1 MEEKKF
7 YLGLDIGTDSVG
19 FAVTDEN
26 YRLVRKG
33 GKHLWGARLF
43 EEAKDASTRRM
54 SRAARRRYQ
63 RRRARL
69 LLLRDLF
76 KEEMDKVDPLFFKR
90 LDSSSLHEE
99 DKAPGIAKKHF
110 YTDDLEFYKS
120 YKTIYHLRKALLTED
135 RPFDIRLV
143 YLAIAHMIKYRGNFL
158 REGNIASGGVSP
170 EEIEVSFNRLDELL
184 DALFGSEGE
193 VGRFSIA
200 ERPEAAG
207 KLIELFKA
215 DSGVSKR
222 AEDVADILFGGR
234 EKGTRSTIIAFLSG
248 GKRKLSD
255 FFPRLKDDNPETAKT
270 SISMDMEDFE
280 DAIFQYGLSDEENSL
295 LIECKRLA
303 DDFLLVNLL
312 KGKDS
317 ITDAMIAV
325 YDAYRE
331 DLKNLRTLTK
341 ALRDHKLMGSGEK
354 GITYG
359 KFWNGTTGVTFLTF
373 TGSSGHKGGKEPE
386 PKDRCKYEDFAK
398 SVAELCARGEGIEG
412 LEGPISALK
421 ARLQSGKLFERQNSK
436 HNGVF
441 PYQLNETEL
450 RTILEKQGRYHPF
463 LLAKDKGFPNPEK
476 PDFKIVSL
484 LRYRIPYYVGPL
496 SNPEEGKELPPNHWV
511 VKKDMNVKITPWN
524 FFDVVDRS
532 KTARAFMDN
541 LRNRCSY
548 IRGEETLPKCSLT
561 FQLFKVLNE
570 LNNLALNARPLTFEE
585 KNYLLENVY
594 LVKKAVKPADLREA
608 LKTMNACHKVRLS
621 TRNESGE
628 EKLENMLK
636 GNLSSWIALEKVL
649 RKGFY
654 KDRAL
659 YEKGEKIIETVTAFE
674 DRATRE
680 EALSDFLSTEEAA
693 AASKLTFKDYAPL
706 SAKLLTGLKENVANV
721 DTGEI
726 VPMSILDL
734 LYKTNDNFMEIYE
747 GEKYS
752 FRDQVLA
759 LNKASASG
767 ESSNPL
773 KEMIDDA
780 YVSPGMKR
788 ALFQTFHIVDELK
801 KILKI
806 DAFAK
811 VFVECTRSSGEK
823 KMTKS
828 RKKAI
833 EEYLGAAVKELK
845 DEARSLMAQLEGK
858 TEDELRSK
866 RLYLYFMQLGRDVYT
881 GQEIALERL
890 STDYDID
897 HIIPQALVKDDSFM
911 NTVLTLRSKN
921 NSKSKDYPID
931 SGFIAPEGKEW
942 IRTLNRI
949 KVGNMKLMPDE
960 KMNRLLRQEPLRD
973 EEILGFVN
981 RQLVYT
987 SQAVKAVCDIFKILQ
1002 PATEVIYSKA
1012 ALVSEF
1018 RGMFRL
1024 PKVRDLNDFHHAN
1037 DAYLNIVVGDVYNQ
1051 KFNSRATRDW
1061 IKKINSEEDGSYKA
1075 GPEWIFRHLQR
1086 SRDRKRT
1093 IWIPSAYV
1101 KGPDGK
1107 EREVEQADSTI
1118 KLVRKTLS
1126 WNDPMITHAL
1136 RFQSGTSGFFNKISY
1151 VRGRESTDANFPL
1164 KKVPEGVDP
1173 VAWMQKYGSYKSM
1186 ITPYFSLVSYKKG
1199 KRTFYSLEGL
1209 PSIVTVGLDDEQ
1221 IADKLVESL
1230 ANNGLKDP
1238 KTIVPVVPI
1247 RTIVSIPSDAGE
1259 GGVKLAISGRS
1270 EGNIICINASEPTM
1284 DEKHRNYYK
1293 MVCNIIGSNA
1303 PAGGKKDLSRYKESE
1318 GRHLEEIVEGEQ
1330 RITRQGNFEFFDYI
1344 VNNLYERPCY
1354 KELPSLKTQFALLKD
1369 HHSKFDDLPTIGQCL
1384 ALCDLVKL
1392 VTCKSVSKV
1401 NLNARFHDGL
1411 TADCGTIRISK
1422 NLKPGTKLIRTSF
1435 TGYYEK
1441 TIFEVPEE

>member
-1 MEEKKF
+1 MEESRKKY
-7 YLGLDIGTDSVG
+7 YLGLDIGIDSVG
-19 FAVTDEN
+19 FAVTDES
-26 YRLVRKG
+26 YHVIRKG

-76 KEEMDKVDPLFFKR
+76 QEEMDKVDPLFFKR
-90 LDSSSLHEE
+90 LDSSSLHDE

-120 YKTIYHLRKALLTED
+120 YKTIYHLRKALLSED
-135 RPFDIRLV
+135 RQFDIRLV

-158 REGNIASGGVSP
+158 HEGNIASGGAGP
-170 EEIEVSFNRLDELL
+170 EEIDAAFDRIDELL
-184 DALFGSEGE
+184 EALSADEAE
-193 VGRFSIA
+193 TPRFSLA
-200 ERPEAAG
+200 ERPLAAAQ
-207 KLIELFKA
+207 LIELFKK
-215 DSGVSKR
+215 DSNVSKR
-222 AEDVADILFGGR
+222 AEDMATILFGGK
-234 EKGTRSTIIAFLSG
+234 EKGIRSTIVSFLAG
-248 GKRKLSD
+248 GKRKLGD
-255 FFPRLKDDNPETAKT
+255 FFPRLKDENPELSKT
-270 SISMDMEDFE
+270 SIPMEMEDFE
-280 DAIFQYGLSDEENSL
+280 DTIIQYGLGDDENSL

-303 DDFLLVNLL
+303 DAFLLVNLL
-312 KGKDS
+312 KGKNS

-325 YDAYRE
+325 YDAYHE
-331 DLKNLRTLTK
+331 DLKNLRIITK
-341 ALRDHKLMGSGEK
+341 TLRDQGLMNEDK
-354 GITYG
+354 
-359 KFWNGTTGVTFLTF
+359 KKFNDFWNSTTGVSFLTF
-373 TGSSGHKGGKEPE
+373 IGTSGHKDGKEPE
-386 PKDRCKYEDFAK
+386 TRCTYDEFAK
-398 SVAELCARGEGIEG
+398 AVAALCKKGEGIAS
-412 LEGPISALK
+412 LEKPIAAINL
-421 ARLQSGKLFERQNSK
+421 RLASGKLFERQNSK

-441 PYQLNETEL
+441 PYQLNESEL
-450 RTILEKQGRYHPF
+450 RMILEKQGKYYPF
-463 LLAKDKGFPNPEK
+463 LLLKDKGFPNPDK
-476 PDFKIVSL
+476 TDYKILSL

-570 LNNLALNARPLTFEE
+570 LNNLALNGRPLTFEE

-594 LVKKAVKPADLREA
+594 LKKKTVKPSDLRTA
-608 LKTMNACHKVRLS
+608 LKMMNASHAIHLS
-621 TRNESGE
+621 TRNESDE

-649 RKGFY
+649 KKDFY

-659 YEKGEKIIETVTAFE
+659 YEKGERIIETVTAFE

-680 EALSDFLSTEEAA
+680 EALSDFLSTEEVA

-706 SAKLLTGLKENVANV
+706 SAKLLTGLKENVASV

-726 VPMSILDL
+726 IPMSILDL

-747 GEKYS
+747 GGKYS

-759 LNKASASG
+759 LNKAFAKKDG
-767 ESSNPL
+767 SNPL

-801 KILKI
+801 KILNI
-806 DAFAK
+806 DAFTK

-897 HIIPQALVKDDSFM
+897 HIIPQALVKDDSFL
-911 NTVLTLRSKN
+911 NTVLTLRAKN

-949 KVGNMKLMPDE
+949 KVGNLKLMPDE

-987 SQAVKAVCDIFKILQ
+987 SQAVKAVCDIFKILD
-1002 PATEVIYSKA
+1002 PTTEVVYSKA
-1012 ALVSEF
+1012 GLVSDF

-1075 GPEWIFRHLQR
+1075 GPEWIFRRLQR

-1126 WNDPMITHAL
+1126 WNDPMITHAP
-1136 RFQSGTSGFFNKISY
+1136 RFQSGKSGFFNKISY
-1151 VRGRESTDANFPL
+1151 VRGKESTDANFPL

-1173 VAWMQKYGSYKSM
+1173 VAWMQKYGSYSDM
-1186 ITPYFSLVSYKKG
+1186 VTPYFSLVSYKKG
-1199 KRTFYSLEGL
+1199 KRIFYSLEGL
-1209 PSIVTVGLDDEQ
+1209 PSIVTAGLNTEERDR
-1221 IADKLVESL
+1221 KLIESL
-1230 ANNGLKDP
+1230 AESGMKEAR
-1238 KTIVPVVPI
+1238 IIESVVPI
-1247 RTIVSIPSDAGE
+1247 RTIISIPTDAGK
-1259 GGVKLAISGRS
+1259 GRVKLAVSGRS
-1270 EGNIICINASEPTM
+1270 GSKICCINASEPTM
-1284 DEKHRNYYK
+1284 DEMHRNYFK
-1293 MVCNIIGSNA
+1293 MICNIIGSNA
-1303 PAGGKKDLSRYKESE
+1303 AAGHKKDLSRYKESE

-1330 RITRQGNFEFFDYI
+1330 KITRRGNFEFFDYI
-1344 VNNLYERPCY
+1344 VNYLYERPCY
-1354 KELPSLKTQFALLKD
+1354 KELPSLKTQFALLKER
-1369 HHSKFDDLPTIGQCL
+1369 HALFDSMATIDQCL
-1384 ALCDLVKL
+1384 ALHDLVKL
-1392 VTCKSVSKV
+1392 VTCKSVQGIDLKHTIDEKLGSM
-1401 NLNARFHDGL
+1401 
-1411 TADCGTIRISK
+1411 CGIIFISK
-1422 NLKPGTKLIRTSF
+1422 NLKPGVRLIRTSY
-1435 TGYYEK
+1435 TGYHEK
-1441 TIFEVPEE
+1441 TVFEVPEE